1 MKKEKNTGRK
11 KRTAVLQR
19 LVLGMT
25 AGLLAGIFSGCTVRE
40 GDSSTYQTGEESS
53 TKTFVFG
60 DTTFNA
66 ENGEADINP
75 RHDNGGWACIRY
87 GVGETLFRFTD
98 QMEIEPWLARSYENI
113 DELTWKITLR
123 DGITFTSGR
132 NMDGEAVKECLE
144 ALVSEHD
151 RAAGDLHIAEITAE
165 GMTLTI
171 RTEIPVPTLI
181 NDLADPYACICDVR
195 AGVTED
201 GIVQGTGPYRAVSL
215 TPDTSLE
222 LVKNEDYWNGEPK
235 LDEITVRTITDGD
248 TLTMALQSGEID
260 AAYGIPYLSYPLF
273 ENDGYT
279 FTGCATSRVFFGTMN
294 FESGITGDPAVRKAI
309 AMGIDKEGF
318 VEGLLDGNG
327 YAATGVYPDSFA
339 FGGDAVTA
347 EGYDPNGAAQV
358 LEDAGW
364 TDEDGDGLR
373 EKDGTPLV
381 LRWLTY
387 PSRQELPLLAE
398 AAQAMLGEIG
408 FRVEIINTADHNRL
422 RSDSSAWDIYV
433 SAMVTAPTGDPEY
446 FFTYHCLDSS
456 DSNDG
461 HYHSDRLEELAEEMA
476 RTFDVQRREELA
488 VEMQQ
493 TILDDNA
500 YVFCS
505 HLRMSMIAKAGVT
518 GLTAHPCDYYEI
530 TVDLDYE

>member
-1 MKKEKNTGRK
+1 M
-11 KRTAVLQR
+11 

-25 AGLLAGIFSGCTVRE
+25 AGLLAGIFSGCTVRG
-40 GDSSTYQTGEESS
+40 GDSSTYQTAEESS

-66 ENGEADINP
+66 ENGEAYINP
-75 RHDNGGWACIRY
+75 RHDTGGWACIRY

-113 DELTWKITLR
+113 DELTWKTTLR

-279 FTGCATSRVFFGTMN
+279 FTGCATSRVFFGAMN

-347 EGYDPNGAAQV
+347 EGYDPDGAAQV

-505 HLRMSMIAKAGVT
+505 HLRMSMIAKAGVI